1 MQCKKNNQNEPTII
15 EGVDDETLN
24 KIADRIL
31 HDYAGLF
38 KTLANNNEDEKRKD

>member
-31 HDYAGLF
+31 DDYAELF
-38 KTLANNNEDEKRKD
+38 KTLANNNEDEKRRD